1 MNIKGGCYCE
11 RIRYAF
17 DGDIATSLQCHCR
30 ECQYITGGNPNVL
43 VLGSDNEL
51 TFLQGEEFIS
61 SFTRED
67 LEAGVTRLFCSIC
80 GTALG
85 TKPSRLKGSIALKIG
100 TMDDPS
106 FFAPSAAI
114 FTKDKQSFHHISS
127 DIPAF
132 EEMPG

>member
-1 MNIKGGCYCE
+1 M
-11 RIRYAF
+11 
-17 DGDIATSLQCHCR
+17 
-30 ECQYITGGNPNVL
+30 L
-43 VLGSDNEL
+43 VLGSDRDL
-51 TFLQGEEFIS
+51 TFLKGEEFIS

>member
-1 MNIKGGCYCE
+1 MKISGGCYCK

-43 VLGSDNEL
+43 VLGSDSDL
-51 TFLQGEEFIS
+51 TFLEGEEFIS
-61 SFTRED
+61 SFTRDD
-67 LEAGVTRLFCSIC
+67 LEGAVTRLFCSIC

-85 TKPSRLKGSIALKIG
+85 TKPPRLKGSIALKIG

-106 FFAPSAAI
+106 FFVPSAAI
-114 FTKDKQSFHHISS
+114 FTKDKQSFHHISPG
-127 DIPAF
+127 IPSF
-132 EEMPG
+132 EGAPG